1 MAGCIYQ
8 NHKKKKKK
16 KSTNILLQKKIKERD
31 ASKFLKAKRKQLD
44 FAKETQQKFI
54 NELISKKMISKIR
67 IWKVYEKNQEK
78 FGSINYQ

>member
-8 NHKKKKKK
+8 NHKKKQKTKTKKK
-16 KSTNILLQKKIKERD
+16 HQHIIAKEIKERD

-44 FAKETQQKFI
+44 FAKETQQNFI

-67 IWKVYEKNQEK
+67 I
-78 FGSINYQ
+78 